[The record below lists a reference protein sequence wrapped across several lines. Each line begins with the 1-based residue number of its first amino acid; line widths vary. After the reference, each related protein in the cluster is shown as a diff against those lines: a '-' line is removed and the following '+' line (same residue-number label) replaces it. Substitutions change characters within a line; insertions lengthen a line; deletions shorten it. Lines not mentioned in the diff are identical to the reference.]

1 MKYRMKLG
9 KDTGTRYLVISS
21 NGVVLVIFVG
31 ISSIFE
37 DEGVIWRR
45 EVFMYI
51 IKKYNIASSFIFDN
65 IVKLK
70 SGIWGPSP
78 AER

>member
-21 NGVVLVIFVG
+21 NGVVLIIFVG

-37 DEGVIWRR
+37 DGGKERVHSQADPYMDRCGCYVVR
-45 EVFMYI
+45 
-51 IKKYNIASSFIFDN
+51 SSHEQFF
-65 IVKLK
+65 
-70 SGIWGPSP
+70 G
-78 AER
+78 

>member
-31 ISSIFE
+31 ISVYSRM
-37 DEGVIWRR
+37 EGRSDLEKGGFHVC
-45 EVFMYI
+45 Y
-51 IKKYNIASSFIFDN
+51 KK
-65 IVKLK
+65 V
-70 SGIWGPSP
+70 
-78 AER
+78 

>member
-21 NGVVLVIFVG
+21 NGVVLVIFVN

-37 DEGVIWRR
+37 DGGKERFGEGRFSCI
-45 EVFMYI
+45 
-51 IKKYNIASSFIFDN
+51 
-65 IVKLK
+65 L
-70 SGIWGPSP
+70 
-78 AER
+78 